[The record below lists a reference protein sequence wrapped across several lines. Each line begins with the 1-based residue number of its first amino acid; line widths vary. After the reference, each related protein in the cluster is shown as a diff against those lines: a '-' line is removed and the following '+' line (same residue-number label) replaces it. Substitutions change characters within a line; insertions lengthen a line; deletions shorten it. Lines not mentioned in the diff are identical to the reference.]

1 VIQLLIDGYNLMH
14 ALQNR
19 GLLKAKFTSLQDQ
32 RERLL
37 SQLHSYQSVRSVAI
51 KIIFDASDPN
61 SSLLYENRSRFG
73 EVESI
78 FSSHSE
84 SADEY
89 IGQACAKNPGS
100 YVVISND
107 KQVLRYAA
115 LNDCK
120 SMKVDEFIPKL
131 MRALEESASDPYT
144 EDKDDDAPLF
154 PKVSTR
160 KKGRAKKLPKSERR
174 KRHQLKNL

>member
-14 ALQNR
+14 ALQNK
-19 GLLKAKFTSLQDQ
+19 GLLKAKFTSLEDQ
-32 RERLL
+32 RDKLL
-37 SQLHSYQSVRSVAI
+37 SQLHSYQSVRSVGI
-51 KIIFDASDPN
+51 KIVFDASDPH
-61 SSLLYENRSRFG
+61 SSLLYENRSRWG

-89 IGQACAKNPGS
+89 IGQACAKHPGA

-107 KQVLRYAA
+107 NQVLQYAA
-115 LNDCK
+115 LHQCQ
-120 SMKVDEFIPKL
+120 SMKVDDFIPKL
-131 MRALEESASDPYT
+131 MRALEESTSDPFV

-160 KKGRAKKLPKSERR
+160 KKGKAKKLPKSERR